1 MDLTEDDILEILNL
15 IEQSH
20 FDYFRLQSDDLNLTV
35 SKGGYI
41 PAGADAASAPAS
53 APASGPEEGPGE
65 TEPAGVSN
73 PAAAEPA
80 PLPEEIPTPEG
91 LKAIAAPMVGTF
103 YRASEPGA
111 DPFVEVGAR
120 VEADT
125 TVGLIEVM
133 KVFTAIPA
141 GTKGT
146 ISQVVAANAQFV
158 EKGAALYFITPD
170 DAPPAGD
177 TAP

>member
-1 MDLTEDDILEILNL
+1 MDLTEDDVLEILNL

-41 PAGADAASAPAS
+41 PTGSHGASAPAPG
-53 APASGPEEGPGE
+53 AEEGPGA
-65 TEPAGVSN
+65 TTSAGISN

-80 PLPEEIPTPEG
+80 PLPEEMPIPEG

-120 VEADT
+120 VDVDT
-125 TVGLIEVM
+125 TVGLVEVM
-133 KVFTAIPA
+133 KVFTATPA

-158 EKGAALYFITPD
+158 EKGAALYFVTPE
-170 DAPPAGD
+170 DAPPGGD